1 MDATLARA
9 ARDCQGR
16 GPRPARDRAA
26 REQVRKARVRGELH
40 IVCMQTEHFFD
51 ELRSTRNASSCA
63 ELRANGTITV
73 VSAWPRNAEEA
84 TLLQER
90 LARFVEREDRLPEL
104 RTVAGADL
112 SSPANSNRVHGA
124 VVVLDLP
131 GLTVREVALA
141 QTEATFPYIP
151 GLLAF
156 RELHPILAVWKRL
169 KAPADLLVVDGHG
182 VCHPRRFGIAC
193 HLGLELDIPTIGC
206 GKTPYVGEQAGALAD
221 EAGATAPI
229 VDQGEV
235 VAMALRTRK
244 GSKPVYVSIGHRVS
258 LETAVELVRST
269 CDGARVPAPT
279 REAHVWANK
288 ARRGEVPLTP
298 GA

>member
-1 MDATLARA
+1 M
-9 ARDCQGR
+9 
-16 GPRPARDRAA
+16 
-26 REQVRKARVRGELH
+26 
-40 IVCMQTEHFFD
+40 
-51 ELRSTRNASSCA
+51 ST
-63 ELRANGTITV
+63 
-73 VSAWPRNAEEA
+73 WPRNPDEA
-84 TLLQER
+84 IRLQER
-90 LARFVEREDRLPEL
+90 LARSVEREDRLPAL
-104 RTVAGADL
+104 GTVAGADL
-112 SSPANSNRVHGA
+112 SSPANAELVYGA
-124 VVVLDLP
+124 VAVLDLP

-141 QTEATFPYIP
+141 RTQATFPYIP

-156 RELHPILAVWKRL
+156 RELHPIIEVWRRL
-169 KAPADLLVVDGHG
+169 SAPADLLVVDGHG

-193 HLGLELDIPTIGC
+193 HLGLELDVPTIGC
-206 GKTPYVGEQAGALAD
+206 GKTPYVGEQVGALAD

-235 VAMALRTRK
+235 VAMALRTRR
-244 GSKPVYVSIGHRVS
+244 GSRPVYVSIGHRVS
-258 LETAVELVRST
+258 LATAVELVRSF